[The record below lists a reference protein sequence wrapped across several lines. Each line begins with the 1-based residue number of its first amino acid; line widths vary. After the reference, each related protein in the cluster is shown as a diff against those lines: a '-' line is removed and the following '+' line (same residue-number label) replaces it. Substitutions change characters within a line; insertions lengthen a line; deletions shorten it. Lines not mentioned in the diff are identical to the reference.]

1 MRGVFCSLF
10 QLCVYFGLG
19 LGLMSQQKFTRGA
32 ETFSFNPLHHS
43 LPHQLSSQLTLSN
56 MKLAIVTAALLSS
69 GVVNAFS
76 PSTPSLV
83 VQRGVVTSSFSQTTT
98 TLFGGPDEEEGGLD
112 LDLGE
117 MFDM

>member
-1 MRGVFCSLF
+1 MLF
-10 QLCVYFGLG
+10 QSTLH
-19 LGLMSQQKFTRGA
+19 
-32 ETFSFNPLHHS
+32 SFY
-43 LPHQLSSQLTLSN
+43 PHQLHLSSQLTLSN

>member
-1 MRGVFCSLF
+1 
-10 QLCVYFGLG
+10 
-19 LGLMSQQKFTRGA
+19 
-32 ETFSFNPLHHS
+32 
-43 LPHQLSSQLTLSN
+43 

-83 VQRGVVTSSFSQTTT
+83 QRGVVTSSVSQTTT